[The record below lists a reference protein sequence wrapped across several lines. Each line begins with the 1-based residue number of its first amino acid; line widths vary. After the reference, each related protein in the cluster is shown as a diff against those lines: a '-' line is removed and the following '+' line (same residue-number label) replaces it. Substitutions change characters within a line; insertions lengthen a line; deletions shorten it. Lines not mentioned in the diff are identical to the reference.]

1 MYVNST
7 RLSFNENEN
16 DNITQGPY
24 SYYHCCRHII
34 TSQAGVGWL
43 SWSATE
49 TLSLFVER
57 VFAHFRD
64 KNVVFYNCVI
74 IGIFCCNS
82 ACDVVRT
89 SNYHVN
95 SKISI
100 A

>member
-1 MYVNST
+1 MYVNGT

-34 TSQAGVGWL
+34 TSLAGVGWL

-64 KNVVFYNCVI
+64 KSVYNCVI
-74 IGIFCCNS
+74 LVFFGCNS
-82 ACDVVRT
+82 ASVE
-89 SNYHVN
+89 S
-95 SKISI
+95 SLK
-100 A
+100 AE